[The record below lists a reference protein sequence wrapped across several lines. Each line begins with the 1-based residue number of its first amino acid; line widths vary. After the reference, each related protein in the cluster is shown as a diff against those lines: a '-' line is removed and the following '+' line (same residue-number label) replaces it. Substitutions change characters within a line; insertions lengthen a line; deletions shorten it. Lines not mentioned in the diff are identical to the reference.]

1 MSDTVKHEVKG
12 QLAKLLATED
22 LIVEHKKVSTAQ
34 FNVHTRVLILPM
46 WDRASNTVYDMLV
59 AHEVGHALFTPD
71 INWLSEH
78 KVHPSIV
85 NIVEDARIEKLMKR
99 KYAGLPKTF
108 YHGYQEL
115 NDDDFFSVVD
125 EELSD
130 LSFADR
136 INLHF
141 KIGLFV
147 DVEFTDQEQE
157 IVDKVDACETFDD
170 VLEASK
176 LVQGVDLEWMKNKE
190 ELAKGELSIDVKVPS
205 GERTDAQGGSEKDDQ
220 EYQTKSEGDSSDED
234 NDSEDNDSEEPESSN
249 QSEES
254 DMKQAPTT
262 GGVHNSDM
270 DIDIKTVG
278 SLEQNIQDLT
288 NEATTENVY
297 VEIPKVDLEKI
308 VIDNEKIQ
316 LECEEFWTYDEEEEK
331 QYERL
336 YGFSRSKKID
346 FTDVDLDYQNF
357 KSSAKKEVN
366 YLVKE
371 FEMKK
376 SADAYARSAVSKTGV
391 LDCSKLHTFKYN
403 EDLFKKITTLPDG
416 KNHGLVFILDW
427 SGSMSHVMLDTIK
440 QLYNL
445 IWFCKKVQIPFDV
458 YAFTND
464 HPPTHVDEDG
474 TRSKCYEPRP
484 GVIAL
489 PEHFSLMNFFTS
501 KVNTKTLDLQ
511 MMYIYRIAH
520 ATRNY
525 SDYDIPQQLR
535 LSGTPLNETFVAL
548 HQLLPQFKKEN
559 KVDKV
564 QCVILTDGEGCQ
576 VGYHREVQR
585 HWEDEPYLGTGH
597 LHCNSFLRDRKLG
610 RTYNFTGSWSG
621 MSTVFLNN
629 LRDKF
634 TDVNFIGIRL
644 IGSRDAQ
651 YFIRQNVGYGDN
663 AEKYFRMFRK
673 EKSVALEDVGYSVY
687 FGLSAKSLANS
698 SEFEVQEDATK
709 AQIKRAFSKSLS
721 AKKFNKKVLSKFM
734 EFVA

>member
-1 MSDTVKHEVKG
+1 MPDTVKHEVKG
-12 QLAKLLATED
+12 LLAKLLATED
-22 LIVEHKKVSTAQ
+22 LVVEHKKVSTAQ
-34 FNVHTRVLILPM
+34 FNVHTRVLTLPM

-85 NIVEDARIEKLMKR
+85 NIVEDVRIEKLMKR

-125 EELSD
+125 EELAE

-136 INLHF
+136 INLQF

-147 DVEFTDQEQE
+147 DIEFTDQEQE
-157 IVDKVDACETFDD
+157 IVDKVNACETFDE
-170 VLEASK
+170 VLEVSK

-190 ELAKGELSIDVKVPS
+190 EISKGELSIDVKLPS
-205 GERTDAQGGSEKDDQ
+205 EDGSSEQSDSKADDDQ
-220 EYQTKSEGDSSDED
+220 EYQTRSESDSSDED
-234 NDSEDNDSEEPESSN
+234 DSEESESRN
-249 QSEES
+249 QSEDSEI
-254 DMKQAPTT
+254 KQAPTT
-262 GGVHNSDM
+262 GGVHSNDM
-270 DIDIKTVG
+270 DIDIRTVG

-288 NEATTENVY
+288 DEGSAENVY

-308 VIDNEKIQ
+308 IIRNERIQ
-316 LECEEFWTYDEEEEK
+316 VECEEHWTYDEEAEK

-336 YGFSRSKKID
+336 YGFSRSKMQNFDEID
-346 FTDVDLDYQNF
+346 SDYQDF

-403 EDLFKKITTLPDG
+403 EDLFKKVTTLPDG

-445 IWFCKKVQIPFDV
+445 MWFCKKVQIPFEV

-464 HPPTHVDEDG
+464 HPPTHIDEDG
-474 TRSKCYEPRP
+474 TRSKCYEPRA

-501 KVNTKTLDLQ
+501 KVNNKTLDLQ
-511 MMYIYRIAH
+511 MKYIFRIAH
-520 ATRNY
+520 AVRNY

-535 LSGTPLNETFVAL
+535 LSGTPLNETFIAL
-548 HQLLPQFKKEN
+548 HELLPQFKKEN

-585 HWEDEPYLGTGH
+585 HWEDQPYLGTGH
-597 LHCNSFLRDRKLG
+597 LHGNSFLRDRKIG

-621 MSTVFLNN
+621 MSPVFLNN

-644 IGSRDAQ
+644 IGNRDAQ
-651 YFIRQNVGYGDN
+651 YFIRQNIGYGDD
-663 AEKYFRMFRK
+663 AEKYSRMFRK
-673 EKSVALEDVGYSVY
+673 DKSVALEDVGYSVY
-687 FGLSAKSLANS
+687 FGLSAKSLANN
-698 SEFEVQEDATK
+698 SEFSVQDDATK

>member
-1 MSDTVKHEVKG
+1 MPDTVKHEVKG
-12 QLAKLLATED
+12 LLAKLLATED
-22 LIVEHKKVSTAQ
+22 LVVEHKKVSTAQ
-34 FNVHTRVLILPM
+34 FNVHTRVLTLPM

-85 NIVEDARIEKLMKR
+85 NIVEDVRIEKLMKR

-115 NDDDFFSVVD
+115 NDEDFFSVVD
-125 EELSD
+125 EELAE

-136 INLHF
+136 INLQF

-147 DVEFTDQEQE
+147 DIEFTDQEQE
-157 IVDKVDACETFDD
+157 IVDKVNACETFDE

-190 ELAKGELSIDVKVPS
+190 EISKGELSIDVKLPS
-205 GERTDAQGGSEKDDQ
+205 EDGSSEQSNSKADDDQ
-220 EYQTKSEGDSSDED
+220 EYQTRSESDSSDED
-234 NDSEDNDSEEPESSN
+234 DSEESESRN
-249 QSEES
+249 QSEDSEI
-254 DMKQAPTT
+254 KQAPTT
-262 GGVHNSDM
+262 GGVHSNDM
-270 DIDIKTVG
+270 DIDIRTVG

-288 NEATTENVY
+288 DEGSAENVY

-308 VIDNEKIQ
+308 IIRNERIQ
-316 LECEEFWTYDEEEEK
+316 VECEEHWTYDEEAEK

-336 YGFSRSKKID
+336 YGFSRSKMQNFDEID
-346 FTDVDLDYQNF
+346 SDYQDF

-403 EDLFKKITTLPDG
+403 EDLFKKVTTLPDG

-445 IWFCKKVQIPFDV
+445 MWFCKKVQIPFEV

-464 HPPTHVDEDG
+464 HPPTHIDDDG
-474 TRSKCYEPRP
+474 TRSKCYEPRA

-501 KVNTKTLDLQ
+501 KVNNKTLDLQ
-511 MMYIYRIAH
+511 MKYIFRIAH
-520 ATRNY
+520 AVRNY

-535 LSGTPLNETFVAL
+535 LSGTPLNETFIAL
-548 HQLLPQFKKEN
+548 HELLPQFKKEN

-585 HWEDEPYLGTGH
+585 HWEDQPYLGTGH
-597 LHCNSFLRDRKLG
+597 LHGNSFLRDRKIG

-621 MSTVFLNN
+621 MSPVFLNN

-644 IGSRDAQ
+644 IGNRDAQ
-651 YFIRQNVGYGDN
+651 YFIRQNIGYGDD
-663 AEKYFRMFRK
+663 AEKYSRMFRK
-673 EKSVALEDVGYSVY
+673 DKSVALEDVGYSVY
-687 FGLSAKSLANS
+687 FGLSAKSLANN

>member
-1 MSDTVKHEVKG
+1 MPDTVKHEVKG
-12 QLAKLLATED
+12 LLAKLLATED
-22 LIVEHKKVSTAQ
+22 LVVEHKKVSTAQ
-34 FNVHTRVLILPM
+34 FNVHTRVLTLPM

-71 INWLSEH
+71 INWLLEH

-85 NIVEDARIEKLMKR
+85 NIVEDVRIEKLMKR

-115 NDDDFFSVVD
+115 NDEDFFSVVD
-125 EELSD
+125 EELAE

-136 INLHF
+136 INLQF

-147 DVEFTDQEQE
+147 DIQFTDQEQE
-157 IVDKVDACETFDD
+157 IVDKVNACETFDE
-170 VLEASK
+170 VLEVSK

-190 ELAKGELSIDVKVPS
+190 EISKGELSIDVKLPS
-205 GERTDAQGGSEKDDQ
+205 EDGSSEQSNSKADDDQ
-220 EYQTKSEGDSSDED
+220 EYQTRSESDSSDED
-234 NDSEDNDSEEPESSN
+234 DSEESESRN
-249 QSEES
+249 QSEDSEI
-254 DMKQAPTT
+254 KQAPTT
-262 GGVHNSDM
+262 GGVHSNDM
-270 DIDIKTVG
+270 DIDIRTVG

-288 NEATTENVY
+288 DEGTAENVY

-308 VIDNEKIQ
+308 IIRNERIQ
-316 LECEEFWTYDEEEEK
+316 VECEEHWTYDEEAEK

-336 YGFSRSKKID
+336 YGFSRSKMQNFDEID
-346 FTDVDLDYQNF
+346 SDYQDF

-403 EDLFKKITTLPDG
+403 EDLFKKVTTLPDG

-445 IWFCKKVQIPFDV
+445 MWFCKKVQIPFEV

-464 HPPTHVDEDG
+464 HPPTHIDDDG
-474 TRSKCYEPRP
+474 TRSKCYEPRA

-501 KVNTKTLDLQ
+501 KVNNKTLDLQ
-511 MMYIYRIAH
+511 MKYIFRIAH
-520 ATRNY
+520 AVRNY

-535 LSGTPLNETFVAL
+535 LSGTPLNETFIAL
-548 HQLLPQFKKEN
+548 HELLPQFKKEN

-585 HWEDEPYLGTGH
+585 HWEDQPYLGTGH
-597 LHCNSFLRDRKLG
+597 LHGNSFLRDRKIG

-621 MSTVFLNN
+621 MSPVFLNN

-644 IGSRDAQ
+644 IGNRDAQ
-651 YFIRQNVGYGDN
+651 YFIRQNIGYGDD
-663 AEKYFRMFRK
+663 AEKYSRMFRK
-673 EKSVALEDVGYSVY
+673 DKSVALEDVGYSVY
-687 FGLSAKSLANS
+687 FGLSAKSLANN
-698 SEFEVQEDATK
+698 SEFSVQDDATK

>member
-1 MSDTVKHEVKG
+1 MPDTVKHEVKG
-12 QLAKLLATED
+12 LLAKLLATED
-22 LIVEHKKVSTAQ
+22 LVVEHKKVSTAQ
-34 FNVHTRVLILPM
+34 FNVHTRVLTLPM
-46 WDRASNTVYDMLV
+46 WDRASNMVYDMLV

-71 INWLSEH
+71 INWLLEH

-85 NIVEDARIEKLMKR
+85 NIVEDVRIEKLMKR

-125 EELSD
+125 EELAE

-141 KIGLFV
+141 KIGLFI
-147 DVEFTDQEQE
+147 DIDFTDQEQE
-157 IVDKVDACETFDD
+157 IVDKVNSCETFDE

-190 ELAKGELSIDVKVPS
+190 EISKGELSIDVKLPS
-205 GERTDAQGGSEKDDQ
+205 EDGSSEQSDSKADDDQ
-220 EYQTKSEGDSSDED
+220 EYQTRSESDSSDED
-234 NDSEDNDSEEPESSN
+234 DSEESESRN
-249 QSEES
+249 QSEDSEI
-254 DMKQAPTT
+254 KQAPTT
-262 GGVHNSDM
+262 GGVHSNDM
-270 DIDIKTVG
+270 DIDIRTVG

-288 NEATTENVY
+288 DEGSAENVY

-308 VIDNEKIQ
+308 IIRNERIQ
-316 LECEEFWTYDEEEEK
+316 VECEEHWTYDEEAEK

-336 YGFSRSKKID
+336 YGFSRSKMQNFDEID
-346 FTDVDLDYQNF
+346 SDYQDF

-403 EDLFKKITTLPDG
+403 EDLFKKVTTLPDG

-445 IWFCKKVQIPFDV
+445 MWFCKKVQIPFEV

-464 HPPTHVDEDG
+464 HPPTHIDDDG
-474 TRSKCYEPRP
+474 TRSKCYEPKA

-501 KVNTKTLDLQ
+501 KVNNKTLDLQ
-511 MMYIYRIAH
+511 MKYIFRIAH
-520 ATRNY
+520 AVRNY

-535 LSGTPLNETFVAL
+535 LSGTPLNETFIAL

-585 HWEDEPYLGTGH
+585 HWEDQPYLGTGH
-597 LHCNSFLRDRKLG
+597 LHGNSFLRDRKIG

-621 MSTVFLNN
+621 ISPVFLNN

-644 IGSRDAQ
+644 IGNRDAQ
-651 YFIRQNVGYGDN
+651 YFIRQNIGYGDD
-663 AEKYFRMFRK
+663 AEKYSRMFK
-673 EKSVALEDVGYSVY
+673 KDKSVALEDVGYSVY
-687 FGLSAKSLANS
+687 FGLSAKSLANN
-698 SEFEVQEDATK
+698 SEFSVQDDATK

>member
-1 MSDTVKHEVKG
+1 MPDTVKHEVKG
-12 QLAKLLATED
+12 LLAKLLATED
-22 LIVEHKKVSTAQ
+22 LVVEHKKVSTAQ
-34 FNVHTRVLILPM
+34 FNVHTRVLTLPM

-85 NIVEDARIEKLMKR
+85 NIVEDVRIEKLMKR

-115 NDDDFFSVVD
+115 NDEDFFSVVD
-125 EELSD
+125 EELAE

-136 INLHF
+136 INLQF

-147 DVEFTDQEQE
+147 DIEFTDQEQE
-157 IVDKVDACETFDD
+157 IVDKVNACETFDE

-190 ELAKGELSIDVKVPS
+190 EISKGELSIDVKLPS
-205 GERTDAQGGSEKDDQ
+205 GDGSSEQSDSKADDDQ
-220 EYQTKSEGDSSDED
+220 EYQTRSESDSSDED
-234 NDSEDNDSEEPESSN
+234 DSEESESRN
-249 QSEES
+249 QSEDSEI
-254 DMKQAPTT
+254 KQAPTT
-262 GGVHNSDM
+262 GGVHSNDM
-270 DIDIKTVG
+270 DIDIRTVG

-288 NEATTENVY
+288 DEGSAENVY

-308 VIDNEKIQ
+308 IIRNERIQ
-316 LECEEFWTYDEEEEK
+316 VECEEHWTYDEEAEK

-336 YGFSRSKKID
+336 YGFSRSKMQNFDEID
-346 FTDVDLDYQNF
+346 SDYQDF

-403 EDLFKKITTLPDG
+403 EDLFKKVTTLPDG

-445 IWFCKKVQIPFDV
+445 MWFCKKVQIPFEV

-464 HPPTHVDEDG
+464 HPPTHIDDDG
-474 TRSKCYEPRP
+474 TRSKCYEPRA

-501 KVNTKTLDLQ
+501 KVNNKTLDLQ
-511 MMYIYRIAH
+511 MKYIFRIAH
-520 ATRNY
+520 AVRNY

-535 LSGTPLNETFVAL
+535 LSGTPLNETFIAL
-548 HQLLPQFKKEN
+548 HELLPQFKKEN

-585 HWEDEPYLGTGH
+585 HWEDQPYLGTGH
-597 LHCNSFLRDRKLG
+597 LHGNSFLRDRKIG

-621 MSTVFLNN
+621 MSPVFLNN

-644 IGSRDAQ
+644 IGNRDAQ
-651 YFIRQNVGYGDN
+651 YFIRQNIGYGDD
-663 AEKYFRMFRK
+663 AEKYSRMFRK
-673 EKSVALEDVGYSVY
+673 DKSVALEDVGYSVY
-687 FGLSAKSLANS
+687 FGLSAKSLANN
-698 SEFEVQEDATK
+698 SEFSVQDDATK

>member
-1 MSDTVKHEVKG
+1 MPDTVKHEVKG
-12 QLAKLLATED
+12 LLAKLLATED
-22 LIVEHKKVSTAQ
+22 LVVEHKKVSTAQ
-34 FNVHTRVLILPM
+34 FNVHTRVLTLPM

-71 INWLSEH
+71 INWLLEH

-85 NIVEDARIEKLMKR
+85 NIVEDVRIEKLMKR

-125 EELSD
+125 EELAE

-141 KIGLFV
+141 KIGLFI
-147 DVEFTDQEQE
+147 DIDFTDQEQE
-157 IVDKVDACETFDD
+157 IVDKVNSCETFDE
-170 VLEASK
+170 VLEVSK

-190 ELAKGELSIDVKVPS
+190 EISKGELSIDVKLPS
-205 GERTDAQGGSEKDDQ
+205 EDGSSEQSDSKADDDQ
-220 EYQTKSEGDSSDED
+220 EYQTRSESDSSDED
-234 NDSEDNDSEEPESSN
+234 DSEESESRN
-249 QSEES
+249 QSEDSEI
-254 DMKQAPTT
+254 KQAPTT
-262 GGVHNSDM
+262 GGVHSNDM
-270 DIDIKTVG
+270 DIDIRTVG

-288 NEATTENVY
+288 DEGSAENVY

-308 VIDNEKIQ
+308 IIRNERIQ
-316 LECEEFWTYDEEEEK
+316 VECEEHWTYDEEAEK

-336 YGFSRSKKID
+336 YGFSRSKMQNFDEID
-346 FTDVDLDYQNF
+346 SDYQDF

-403 EDLFKKITTLPDG
+403 EDLFKKVTTLPDG

-445 IWFCKKVQIPFDV
+445 MWFCKKVQIPFEV

-464 HPPTHVDEDG
+464 HPPTHIDDDG
-474 TRSKCYEPRP
+474 TRSKCYEPRA

-501 KVNTKTLDLQ
+501 KVNNKTLDLQ
-511 MMYIYRIAH
+511 MKYIFRIAH
-520 ATRNY
+520 AVRNY

-535 LSGTPLNETFVAL
+535 LSGTPLNETFIAL
-548 HQLLPQFKKEN
+548 HELLPQFKKEN

-585 HWEDEPYLGTGH
+585 HWEDQPYLGTGH
-597 LHCNSFLRDRKLG
+597 LHGNSFLRDRKIG

-621 MSTVFLNN
+621 MSPVFLNN

-644 IGSRDAQ
+644 IGNRDAQ
-651 YFIRQNVGYGDN
+651 YFIRQNIGYGDD
-663 AEKYFRMFRK
+663 AEKYSRMFRK
-673 EKSVALEDVGYSVY
+673 DKSVALEDVGYSVY
-687 FGLSAKSLANS
+687 FGLSAKSLANN
-698 SEFEVQEDATK
+698 SEFSVQDDATK

>member
-1 MSDTVKHEVKG
+1 MPDTVKHEVKG
-12 QLAKLLATED
+12 LLAKLLATED
-22 LIVEHKKVSTAQ
+22 LVVEHKKVSTAQ
-34 FNVHTRVLILPM
+34 FNVHTRVLTLPM

-71 INWLSEH
+71 INWLLEH

-85 NIVEDARIEKLMKR
+85 NIVEDVRIEKLMKR

-125 EELSD
+125 EELAE

-136 INLHF
+136 INLQF
-141 KIGLFV
+141 KIGLFI
-147 DVEFTDQEQE
+147 DIEFTDQEQE
-157 IVDKVDACETFDD
+157 IVDKVNACETFDE
-170 VLEASK
+170 VLEVSK

-190 ELAKGELSIDVKVPS
+190 EISKGELSIDVKLPS
-205 GERTDAQGGSEKDDQ
+205 EDGSSEQSDSKADDDQ
-220 EYQTKSEGDSSDED
+220 EYQTRSESDSSDED
-234 NDSEDNDSEEPESSN
+234 DSEESESRN
-249 QSEES
+249 QSEDSEI
-254 DMKQAPTT
+254 KQAPTT
-262 GGVHNSDM
+262 GGVHSNDM
-270 DIDIKTVG
+270 DIDIRTVG

-288 NEATTENVY
+288 DEGSAENVY

-308 VIDNEKIQ
+308 IIRNERIQ
-316 LECEEFWTYDEEEEK
+316 VECEEHWTYDEEAEK

-336 YGFSRSKKID
+336 YGFSRSKMQNFDEID
-346 FTDVDLDYQNF
+346 SDYQDF

-403 EDLFKKITTLPDG
+403 EDLFKKVTTLPDG

-445 IWFCKKVQIPFDV
+445 MWFCKKVQIPFEV

-464 HPPTHVDEDG
+464 HPPTHIDDDG
-474 TRSKCYEPRP
+474 TRSKCYEPRA

-501 KVNTKTLDLQ
+501 KVNNKTLDLQ
-511 MMYIYRIAH
+511 MKYIFRIAH
-520 ATRNY
+520 AVRNY

-535 LSGTPLNETFVAL
+535 LSGTPLNETFIAL

-585 HWEDEPYLGTGH
+585 HWEDQPYLGTGH
-597 LHCNSFLRDRKLG
+597 LHGNSFLRDRKIG

-621 MSTVFLNN
+621 MSPVFLNN

-644 IGSRDAQ
+644 IGNRDAQ
-651 YFIRQNVGYGDN
+651 YFIRQNIGYGDD
-663 AEKYFRMFRK
+663 AEKYSRMFRK
-673 EKSVALEDVGYSVY
+673 DKSVALEDVGYSVY
-687 FGLSAKSLANS
+687 FGLSAKSLANN
-698 SEFEVQEDATK
+698 SEFSVQDDATK

>member
-1 MSDTVKHEVKG
+1 MPDTVKHEVKG
-12 QLAKLLATED
+12 LLAKLLATED
-22 LIVEHKKVSTAQ
+22 LVVEHKKVSTAQ
-34 FNVHTRVLILPM
+34 FNVHTRVLTLPM

-71 INWLSEH
+71 INWLLEH

-85 NIVEDARIEKLMKR
+85 NIVEDVRIEKLMKR

-125 EELSD
+125 EELAE

-141 KIGLFV
+141 KIGLFI
-147 DVEFTDQEQE
+147 DIDFTDQEQE
-157 IVDKVDACETFDD
+157 IVDKVNSCETFDE

-190 ELAKGELSIDVKVPS
+190 EISKGELSIDVKLPS
-205 GERTDAQGGSEKDDQ
+205 EDGSSEQSDSKADDDQ
-220 EYQTKSEGDSSDED
+220 EYQTRSESDSSDED
-234 NDSEDNDSEEPESSN
+234 DSEEPESRN
-249 QSEES
+249 QSEDSEI
-254 DMKQAPTT
+254 KQAPTT
-262 GGVHNSDM
+262 GGVHSNDM
-270 DIDIKTVG
+270 DIDIRTVG

-288 NEATTENVY
+288 DEGSAENVY

-308 VIDNEKIQ
+308 IIRNERIQ
-316 LECEEFWTYDEEEEK
+316 VECEEHWTYDEEAEK

-336 YGFSRSKKID
+336 YGFSRSKMQNFDEID
-346 FTDVDLDYQNF
+346 SDYQDF

-403 EDLFKKITTLPDG
+403 EDLFKKVTTLPDG

-445 IWFCKKVQIPFDV
+445 MWFCKKVQIPFEV

-464 HPPTHVDEDG
+464 HPPTHIDDDG
-474 TRSKCYEPRP
+474 TRSKCYEPKA

-501 KVNTKTLDLQ
+501 KVNNKTLDLQ
-511 MMYIYRIAH
+511 MKYIFRIAH
-520 ATRNY
+520 AVRNY

-535 LSGTPLNETFVAL
+535 LSGTPLNETFIAL

-585 HWEDEPYLGTGH
+585 HWEDQPYLGTGH
-597 LHCNSFLRDRKLG
+597 LHGNSFLRDRKIG

-621 MSTVFLNN
+621 ISPVFLNN

-644 IGSRDAQ
+644 IGNRDAQ
-651 YFIRQNVGYGDN
+651 YFIRQNIGYGDD
-663 AEKYFRMFRK
+663 AEKYSRMFK
-673 EKSVALEDVGYSVY
+673 KDKSVALEDVGYSVY
-687 FGLSAKSLANS
+687 FGLSAKSLANN
-698 SEFEVQEDATK
+698 SEFSVQDDATK

>member
-1 MSDTVKHEVKG
+1 MPDTVKHEVKG
-12 QLAKLLATED
+12 LLAKLLATED
-22 LIVEHKKVSTAQ
+22 LVVEHKKVSTAQ
-34 FNVHTRVLILPM
+34 FNVHTRVLTLPM

-71 INWLSEH
+71 INWLLEH

-85 NIVEDARIEKLMKR
+85 NIVEDVRIEKLMKR

-115 NDDDFFSVVD
+115 NDEDFFSVVD
-125 EELSD
+125 EELAE

-136 INLHF
+136 INLQF

-147 DVEFTDQEQE
+147 DIQFTDQEQE
-157 IVDKVDACETFDD
+157 IVDKVNACETFDE

-190 ELAKGELSIDVKVPS
+190 EISKGELSIDVKLPS
-205 GERTDAQGGSEKDDQ
+205 GDGSSEQSDSKANDDQ
-220 EYQTKSEGDSSDED
+220 EYQTRSESDSSDED
-234 NDSEDNDSEEPESSN
+234 DSEESESRN
-249 QSEES
+249 QSEDSEI
-254 DMKQAPTT
+254 KQAPTT
-262 GGVHNSDM
+262 GGVHSNDM
-270 DIDIKTVG
+270 DIDIRTVG

-288 NEATTENVY
+288 DEGTAENVY

-308 VIDNEKIQ
+308 IIRNERIQ
-316 LECEEFWTYDEEEEK
+316 VECEEHWTYDEEAEK

-336 YGFSRSKKID
+336 YGFSRSKMQNFDEID
-346 FTDVDLDYQNF
+346 SDYQDF

-403 EDLFKKITTLPDG
+403 EDLFKKVTTLPDG

-445 IWFCKKVQIPFDV
+445 MWFCKKVQIPFEV

-464 HPPTHVDEDG
+464 HPPTHIDDDG
-474 TRSKCYEPRP
+474 TRAKCYEPRA

-501 KVNTKTLDLQ
+501 KVNNKTLDLQ
-511 MMYIYRIAH
+511 MKYIFRIAH
-520 ATRNY
+520 AVRNY

-535 LSGTPLNETFVAL
+535 LSGTPLNETFIAL
-548 HQLLPQFKKEN
+548 HELLPQFKKEN

-585 HWEDEPYLGTGH
+585 HWEDQPYLGTGH
-597 LHCNSFLRDRKLG
+597 LHGNSFLRDRKIG

-621 MSTVFLNN
+621 MSPVFLNN

-644 IGSRDAQ
+644 IGNRDAQ
-651 YFIRQNVGYGDN
+651 YFIRQNIGYGDD
-663 AEKYFRMFRK
+663 AEKYSRMFRK
-673 EKSVALEDVGYSVY
+673 DKSVALEDVGYSVY
-687 FGLSAKSLANS
+687 FGLSAKSLANN
-698 SEFEVQEDATK
+698 SEFSVQDDATK

>member
-1 MSDTVKHEVKG
+1 MPDTVKHEVKG
-12 QLAKLLATED
+12 LLAKLLATED
-22 LIVEHKKVSTAQ
+22 LVVEHKKVSTAQ
-34 FNVHTRVLILPM
+34 FNVHTRVLTLPM

-85 NIVEDARIEKLMKR
+85 NIVEDVRIEKLMKR

-115 NDDDFFSVVD
+115 NDEDFFSVVD
-125 EELSD
+125 EELAE

-136 INLHF
+136 INLQF

-147 DVEFTDQEQE
+147 DIEFTDQEQE
-157 IVDKVDACETFDD
+157 IVDKVNACETFDE

-190 ELAKGELSIDVKVPS
+190 EISKGELSIDVKLPS
-205 GERTDAQGGSEKDDQ
+205 GDGSSEQSNSETDDDQ
-220 EYQTKSEGDSSDED
+220 EYQTRSESDSSDED
-234 NDSEDNDSEEPESSN
+234 NDSEEPESRN
-249 QSEES
+249 QSEDSEI
-254 DMKQAPTT
+254 KQAPTT
-262 GGVHNSDM
+262 GGVHSNDM

-288 NEATTENVY
+288 DEGSAENVY

-308 VIDNEKIQ
+308 IIRNERIQ
-316 LECEEFWTYDEEEEK
+316 VECEEHWTYDEEAEK

-336 YGFSRSKKID
+336 YGFSRSKMQNFDEID
-346 FTDVDLDYQNF
+346 SDYQDF

-403 EDLFKKITTLPDG
+403 EDLFKKVTTLPDG

-445 IWFCKKVQIPFDV
+445 MWFCKKVQIPFEV

-464 HPPTHVDEDG
+464 HPPTHIDDDG
-474 TRSKCYEPRP
+474 TRSKCYEPRA

-501 KVNTKTLDLQ
+501 KVNNKTLDLQ
-511 MMYIYRIAH
+511 MKYIFRIAH
-520 ATRNY
+520 AVRNY

-535 LSGTPLNETFVAL
+535 LSGTPLNETFIAL

-585 HWEDEPYLGTGH
+585 HWEDQPYLGTGH
-597 LHCNSFLRDRKLG
+597 LHGNSFLRDRKIG

-621 MSTVFLNN
+621 MSPVFLNN

-644 IGSRDAQ
+644 IGNRDAQ
-651 YFIRQNVGYGDN
+651 YFIRQNIGYGDD
-663 AEKYFRMFRK
+663 AEKYSRMFRK
-673 EKSVALEDVGYSVY
+673 DKSVALEDVGYSVY
-687 FGLSAKSLANS
+687 FGLSAKSLANN
-698 SEFEVQEDATK
+698 SEFSVQDDATK

>member
-1 MSDTVKHEVKG
+1 MPDTVKHEVKG
-12 QLAKLLATED
+12 LLAKLLATED
-22 LIVEHKKVSTAQ
+22 LVVEHKKVSTAQ
-34 FNVHTRVLILPM
+34 FNVHTRVLTLPM

-85 NIVEDARIEKLMKR
+85 NIVEDVRIEKLMKR

-115 NDDDFFSVVD
+115 NDEDFFSVVD
-125 EELSD
+125 EELAE

-136 INLHF
+136 INLQF

-147 DVEFTDQEQE
+147 DIEFTDQEQE
-157 IVDKVDACETFDD
+157 IVDKVNACETFDE
-170 VLEASK
+170 VLEVSK

-190 ELAKGELSIDVKVPS
+190 EISKGELSIDVKLPS
-205 GERTDAQGGSEKDDQ
+205 GDGSSEQSDSKADDDQ
-220 EYQTKSEGDSSDED
+220 EYQTRSESDSSDED
-234 NDSEDNDSEEPESSN
+234 DSEESESRN
-249 QSEES
+249 QSEDSEI
-254 DMKQAPTT
+254 KQAPTT
-262 GGVHNSDM
+262 GGVHSNDM
-270 DIDIKTVG
+270 DIDIRTVG

-288 NEATTENVY
+288 DEGSAENVY

-308 VIDNEKIQ
+308 IIRNERIQ
-316 LECEEFWTYDEEEEK
+316 VECEEHWTYDEEAEK

-336 YGFSRSKKID
+336 YGFSRSKMQNFDEID
-346 FTDVDLDYQNF
+346 SDYQDF

-403 EDLFKKITTLPDG
+403 EDLFKKVTTLPDG

-445 IWFCKKVQIPFDV
+445 MWFCKKVQIPFEV

-464 HPPTHVDEDG
+464 HPPTHIDDDG
-474 TRSKCYEPRP
+474 TRSKCYEPRA

-501 KVNTKTLDLQ
+501 KVNNKTLDLQ
-511 MMYIYRIAH
+511 MKYIFRIAH
-520 ATRNY
+520 AVRNY

-535 LSGTPLNETFVAL
+535 LSGTPLNETFIAL
-548 HQLLPQFKKEN
+548 HELLPQFKKEN

-585 HWEDEPYLGTGH
+585 HWEDQPYLGTGH
-597 LHCNSFLRDRKLG
+597 LHGNSFLRDRKIG

-621 MSTVFLNN
+621 MSPVFLNN

-644 IGSRDAQ
+644 IGNRDAQ
-651 YFIRQNVGYGDN
+651 YFIRQNIGYGDD
-663 AEKYFRMFRK
+663 AEKYSRMFRK
-673 EKSVALEDVGYSVY
+673 DKSVALEDVGYSVY
-687 FGLSAKSLANS
+687 FGLSAKSLANN
-698 SEFEVQEDATK
+698 SEFSVQDDATK

>member
-1 MSDTVKHEVKG
+1 MPDTVKHEVKG
-12 QLAKLLATED
+12 LLAKLLATED
-22 LIVEHKKVSTAQ
+22 LVVEHKKVSTAQ
-34 FNVHTRVLILPM
+34 FNVHTRVLTLPM
-46 WDRASNTVYDMLV
+46 WDRASNMVYDMLV

-71 INWLSEH
+71 INWLLEH

-85 NIVEDARIEKLMKR
+85 NIVEDVRIEKLMKR

-125 EELSD
+125 EELAE

-141 KIGLFV
+141 KIGLFI
-147 DVEFTDQEQE
+147 DIDFTDQEQE
-157 IVDKVDACETFDD
+157 IVDKVNSCETFDE

-190 ELAKGELSIDVKVPS
+190 EISKGELSIDVKLPS
-205 GERTDAQGGSEKDDQ
+205 EDGSSEQSDSKADDDQ
-220 EYQTKSEGDSSDED
+220 EYQTRSESDSSDED
-234 NDSEDNDSEEPESSN
+234 DSEESESRN
-249 QSEES
+249 QSEDSEI
-254 DMKQAPTT
+254 KQAPTT
-262 GGVHNSDM
+262 GGVHSNDM
-270 DIDIKTVG
+270 DIDIRTVG

-288 NEATTENVY
+288 DEGSAENVY

-308 VIDNEKIQ
+308 IIRNERIQ
-316 LECEEFWTYDEEEEK
+316 VECEEYWTYDEEAEK

-336 YGFSRSKKID
+336 YGFSRSKMQNFDEID
-346 FTDVDLDYQNF
+346 SDYQDF

-403 EDLFKKITTLPDG
+403 EDLFKKVTTLPDG

-445 IWFCKKVQIPFDV
+445 MWFCKKVQIPFEV

-464 HPPTHVDEDG
+464 HPPTHIDDDG
-474 TRSKCYEPRP
+474 TRSKCYEPKA

-501 KVNTKTLDLQ
+501 KVNNKTLDLQ
-511 MMYIYRIAH
+511 MKYIFRIAH
-520 ATRNY
+520 AVRNY

-535 LSGTPLNETFVAL
+535 LSGTPLNETFIAL

-585 HWEDEPYLGTGH
+585 HWEDQPYLGTGH
-597 LHCNSFLRDRKLG
+597 LHGNSFLRDRKIG

-621 MSTVFLNN
+621 MSPVFLNN

-644 IGSRDAQ
+644 IGNRDAQ
-651 YFIRQNVGYGDN
+651 YFIRQNIGYGDD
-663 AEKYFRMFRK
+663 AEKYSRMFK
-673 EKSVALEDVGYSVY
+673 KDKSVALEDVGYSVY
-687 FGLSAKSLANS
+687 FGLSAKSLANN
-698 SEFEVQEDATK
+698 SEFSVQDDATK

>member
-1 MSDTVKHEVKG
+1 MPDTVKHEVKG
-12 QLAKLLATED
+12 LLAKLLATED
-22 LIVEHKKVSTAQ
+22 LVVEHKKVSTAQ
-34 FNVHTRVLILPM
+34 FNVHTRVLTLPM
-46 WDRASNTVYDMLV
+46 WDRASNMVYDMLV

-71 INWLSEH
+71 INWLLEH

-85 NIVEDARIEKLMKR
+85 NIVEDVRIEKLMKR

-125 EELSD
+125 EELAE

-141 KIGLFV
+141 KIGLFI
-147 DVEFTDQEQE
+147 DIDFTDQEQE
-157 IVDKVDACETFDD
+157 IVDKVNSCETFDE

-190 ELAKGELSIDVKVPS
+190 EISKGELSIDVKLPS
-205 GERTDAQGGSEKDDQ
+205 EDGSSEQSDSKADDDQ
-220 EYQTKSEGDSSDED
+220 EYQTRSESDSSDED
-234 NDSEDNDSEEPESSN
+234 DSEESESRN
-249 QSEES
+249 QSEDSEI
-254 DMKQAPTT
+254 KQAPTT
-262 GGVHNSDM
+262 GGVHSNDM
-270 DIDIKTVG
+270 DIDIRTVG

-288 NEATTENVY
+288 DEGSAENVY

-308 VIDNEKIQ
+308 IIRNERIQ
-316 LECEEFWTYDEEEEK
+316 VECEEYWTYDEEAEK

-336 YGFSRSKKID
+336 YGFSRSKMQNFDEID
-346 FTDVDLDYQNF
+346 SDYQDF

-403 EDLFKKITTLPDG
+403 EDLFKKVTTLPDG

-445 IWFCKKVQIPFDV
+445 MWFCKKVQIPFEV

-464 HPPTHVDEDG
+464 HPPTHIDDDG
-474 TRSKCYEPRP
+474 TRSKCYEPKA

-501 KVNTKTLDLQ
+501 KVNNKTLDLQ
-511 MMYIYRIAH
+511 MKYIFRIAH
-520 ATRNY
+520 AVRNY

-535 LSGTPLNETFVAL
+535 LSGTPLNETFIAL

-585 HWEDEPYLGTGH
+585 HWEDQPYLGTGH
-597 LHCNSFLRDRKLG
+597 LHGNSFLRDRKIG

-621 MSTVFLNN
+621 ISPVFLNN

-644 IGSRDAQ
+644 IGNRDAQ
-651 YFIRQNVGYGDN
+651 YFIRQNIGYGDD
-663 AEKYFRMFRK
+663 AEKYSRMFK
-673 EKSVALEDVGYSVY
+673 KDKSVALEDVGYSVY
-687 FGLSAKSLANS
+687 FGLSAKSLANN
-698 SEFEVQEDATK
+698 SEFSVQDDATK

>member
-1 MSDTVKHEVKG
+1 MPDTVKHEVKG
-12 QLAKLLATED
+12 LLAKLLATED
-22 LIVEHKKVSTAQ
+22 LVVEHKKVSTAQ
-34 FNVHTRVLILPM
+34 FNVHTRVLTLPM

-85 NIVEDARIEKLMKR
+85 NIVEDVRIEKLMKR

-115 NDDDFFSVVD
+115 NDEDFFSVVD
-125 EELSD
+125 EELAE

-136 INLHF
+136 INLQF

-147 DVEFTDQEQE
+147 DIEFTDQEQE
-157 IVDKVDACETFDD
+157 IVDKVNACETFDE
-170 VLEASK
+170 VLEVSK

-190 ELAKGELSIDVKVPS
+190 EISKGELSIDVKLPS
-205 GERTDAQGGSEKDDQ
+205 GDGSSEQSNSETDDDQ
-220 EYQTKSEGDSSDED
+220 EYQTRSESDSSDED
-234 NDSEDNDSEEPESSN
+234 NDSEEPESRN
-249 QSEES
+249 QSEDSEI
-254 DMKQAPTT
+254 KQAPTT
-262 GGVHNSDM
+262 GGVHSNDM

-288 NEATTENVY
+288 DEGSAENVY

-308 VIDNEKIQ
+308 IIRNERIQ
-316 LECEEFWTYDEEEEK
+316 VECEEHWTYDEEAEK

-336 YGFSRSKKID
+336 YGFSRSKMQNFDEID
-346 FTDVDLDYQNF
+346 SDYQDF

-403 EDLFKKITTLPDG
+403 EDLFKKVTTLPDG

-445 IWFCKKVQIPFDV
+445 MWFCKKVQIPFEV

-464 HPPTHVDEDG
+464 HPPTHIDDDG
-474 TRSKCYEPRP
+474 TRSKCYEPRA

-501 KVNTKTLDLQ
+501 KVNNKTLDLQ
-511 MMYIYRIAH
+511 MKYIFRIAH
-520 ATRNY
+520 AVRNY

-535 LSGTPLNETFVAL
+535 LSGTPLNETFIAL

-585 HWEDEPYLGTGH
+585 HWEDQPYLGTGH
-597 LHCNSFLRDRKLG
+597 LHGNSFLRDRKIG

-621 MSTVFLNN
+621 MSPVFLNN

-644 IGSRDAQ
+644 IGNRDAQ
-651 YFIRQNVGYGDN
+651 YFIRQNIGYGDD
-663 AEKYFRMFRK
+663 AEKYSRMFRK
-673 EKSVALEDVGYSVY
+673 DKSVALEDVGYSVY
-687 FGLSAKSLANS
+687 FGLSAKSLANN
-698 SEFEVQEDATK
+698 SEFSVQDDATK

>member
-1 MSDTVKHEVKG
+1 MPDTVKHEVKG
-12 QLAKLLATED
+12 LLAKLLATED
-22 LIVEHKKVSTAQ
+22 LVVEHKKVSTAQ
-34 FNVHTRVLILPM
+34 FNVHTRVLTLPM

-85 NIVEDARIEKLMKR
+85 NIVEDVRIEKLMKR

-115 NDDDFFSVVD
+115 NDEDFFSVVD
-125 EELSD
+125 EELAE

-136 INLHF
+136 INLQF

-147 DVEFTDQEQE
+147 DIEFTDQEQE
-157 IVDKVDACETFDD
+157 IVDKVNACETFDE

-190 ELAKGELSIDVKVPS
+190 EISKGELSIDVKLPS
-205 GERTDAQGGSEKDDQ
+205 GDGSSEQSNSETDDDQ
-220 EYQTKSEGDSSDED
+220 EYQTRSESDSSDED
-234 NDSEDNDSEEPESSN
+234 DSEESESRN
-249 QSEES
+249 QSEDSEI
-254 DMKQAPTT
+254 KQAPTT
-262 GGVHNSDM
+262 GGVHSNDM
-270 DIDIKTVG
+270 DIDIRTVG

-288 NEATTENVY
+288 DEGSAENVY

-308 VIDNEKIQ
+308 IIRNERIQ
-316 LECEEFWTYDEEEEK
+316 VECEEHWTYDEEAEK

-336 YGFSRSKKID
+336 YGFSRSKMQNFDEID
-346 FTDVDLDYQNF
+346 SDYQDF

-403 EDLFKKITTLPDG
+403 EDLFKKVTTLPDG

-445 IWFCKKVQIPFDV
+445 MWFCKKVQIPFEV

-464 HPPTHVDEDG
+464 HPPTHIDDDG
-474 TRSKCYEPRP
+474 TRSKCYEPRA

-501 KVNTKTLDLQ
+501 KVNNKTLDLQ
-511 MMYIYRIAH
+511 MKYIFRIAH
-520 ATRNY
+520 AVRNY

-535 LSGTPLNETFVAL
+535 LSGTPLNETFIAL

-585 HWEDEPYLGTGH
+585 HWEDQPYLGTGH
-597 LHCNSFLRDRKLG
+597 LHGNSFLRDRKIG

-621 MSTVFLNN
+621 MSPVFLNN

-644 IGSRDAQ
+644 IGNRDAQ
-651 YFIRQNVGYGDN
+651 YFIRQNIGYGDD
-663 AEKYFRMFRK
+663 AEKYSRMFK
-673 EKSVALEDVGYSVY
+673 KDKSVALEDVGYSVY
-687 FGLSAKSLANS
+687 FGLSAKSLANN
-698 SEFEVQEDATK
+698 SEFSVQDDATK

>member
-1 MSDTVKHEVKG
+1 MPDTVKHEVKG
-12 QLAKLLATED
+12 LLAKLLATED
-22 LIVEHKKVSTAQ
+22 LVVEHKKVSTAQ
-34 FNVHTRVLILPM
+34 FNVHTRVLTLPM

-71 INWLSEH
+71 INWLLEH

-85 NIVEDARIEKLMKR
+85 NIVEDVRIEKLMKR

-115 NDDDFFSVVD
+115 NDEDFFSVVD
-125 EELSD
+125 EELAE

-136 INLHF
+136 INLQF

-147 DVEFTDQEQE
+147 DIQFTDQEQE
-157 IVDKVDACETFDD
+157 IVDKVNACETFDE

-190 ELAKGELSIDVKVPS
+190 EISKGELSIDVKLPS
-205 GERTDAQGGSEKDDQ
+205 GDGSSEQSDSKANDDQ
-220 EYQTKSEGDSSDED
+220 EYQTRSESDSSDED
-234 NDSEDNDSEEPESSN
+234 DSEESESRN
-249 QSEES
+249 QSEDSEI
-254 DMKQAPTT
+254 KQAPTT
-262 GGVHNSDM
+262 GGVHSNDM
-270 DIDIKTVG
+270 DIDIRTVG

-288 NEATTENVY
+288 DEGTAENVY

-308 VIDNEKIQ
+308 IIRNERIQ
-316 LECEEFWTYDEEEEK
+316 VECEEHWTYDEEAEK

-336 YGFSRSKKID
+336 YGFSRSKMQNFDEID
-346 FTDVDLDYQNF
+346 SDYQDF

-403 EDLFKKITTLPDG
+403 EDLFKKVTTLPDG

-445 IWFCKKVQIPFDV
+445 MWFCKKVQIPFEV

-464 HPPTHVDEDG
+464 HPPTHIDDDG
-474 TRSKCYEPRP
+474 TRSKCYEPRA

-501 KVNTKTLDLQ
+501 KVNNKTLDLQ
-511 MMYIYRIAH
+511 MKYIFRIAH
-520 ATRNY
+520 AVRNY

-535 LSGTPLNETFVAL
+535 LSGTPLNETFIAL
-548 HQLLPQFKKEN
+548 HELLPQFKKEN

-585 HWEDEPYLGTGH
+585 HWEDQPYLGTGH
-597 LHCNSFLRDRKLG
+597 LHGNSFLRDRKIG

-621 MSTVFLNN
+621 MSPVFLNN

-644 IGSRDAQ
+644 IGNRDAQ
-651 YFIRQNVGYGDN
+651 YFIRQNIGYGDD
-663 AEKYFRMFRK
+663 AEKYSRMFRK
-673 EKSVALEDVGYSVY
+673 DKSVALEDVGYSVY
-687 FGLSAKSLANS
+687 FGLSAKSLANN
-698 SEFEVQEDATK
+698 SEFSVQDDATK

>member
-1 MSDTVKHEVKG
+1 MPDTVKHEVKG
-12 QLAKLLATED
+12 LLAKLLATED
-22 LIVEHKKVSTAQ
+22 LVVEHKKVSTAQ
-34 FNVHTRVLILPM
+34 FNVHTRVLTLPM

-71 INWLSEH
+71 INWLLEH

-85 NIVEDARIEKLMKR
+85 NIVEDVRIEKLMKR

-115 NDDDFFSVVD
+115 NDEDFFSVVD
-125 EELSD
+125 EELAE

-136 INLHF
+136 INLQF

-147 DVEFTDQEQE
+147 DIEFTDQEQE
-157 IVDKVDACETFDD
+157 IVDKVNACETFDE

-190 ELAKGELSIDVKVPS
+190 EISKGELSIDVKLPS
-205 GERTDAQGGSEKDDQ
+205 GDGSSEQSDSKADDDQ
-220 EYQTKSEGDSSDED
+220 EYQTRSESDSSDED
-234 NDSEDNDSEEPESSN
+234 DSEESESRN
-249 QSEES
+249 QSEDSEI
-254 DMKQAPTT
+254 KQAPTT
-262 GGVHNSDM
+262 GGVHSNDM

-288 NEATTENVY
+288 DEGSAENVY

-308 VIDNEKIQ
+308 IIRNERIQ
-316 LECEEFWTYDEEEEK
+316 VECEEHWTYDEEAEK

-336 YGFSRSKKID
+336 YGFSRSKMQNFDEID
-346 FTDVDLDYQNF
+346 SDYQDF

-403 EDLFKKITTLPDG
+403 EDLFKKVTTLPDG

-445 IWFCKKVQIPFDV
+445 MWFCKKVQIPFEV

-464 HPPTHVDEDG
+464 HPPTHIDDDG
-474 TRSKCYEPRP
+474 TRSKCYEPRA

-501 KVNTKTLDLQ
+501 KVNNKTLDLQ
-511 MMYIYRIAH
+511 MKYIFRIAH
-520 ATRNY
+520 AVRNY

-535 LSGTPLNETFVAL
+535 LSGTPLNETFIAL

-585 HWEDEPYLGTGH
+585 HWEDQPYLGTGH
-597 LHCNSFLRDRKLG
+597 LHGNSFLRDRKIG

-621 MSTVFLNN
+621 MSPVFLNN

-644 IGSRDAQ
+644 IGNRDAQ
-651 YFIRQNVGYGDN
+651 YFIRQNIGYGDD
-663 AEKYFRMFRK
+663 AEKYSRMFRK
-673 EKSVALEDVGYSVY
+673 DKSVALEDVGYSVY
-687 FGLSAKSLANS
+687 FGLSAKSLANN
-698 SEFEVQEDATK
+698 SEFSVQDDATK

>member
-1 MSDTVKHEVKG
+1 MPDTVKHEVKG
-12 QLAKLLATED
+12 LLAKLLATED
-22 LIVEHKKVSTAQ
+22 LVVEHKKVSTAQ
-34 FNVHTRVLILPM
+34 FNVHTRVLTLPM

-85 NIVEDARIEKLMKR
+85 NIVEDVRIEKLMKR

-115 NDDDFFSVVD
+115 NDEDFFSVVD
-125 EELSD
+125 EELAE

-136 INLHF
+136 INLQF

-147 DVEFTDQEQE
+147 DIEFTDQEQE
-157 IVDKVDACETFDD
+157 IVDKVNACETFDE
-170 VLEASK
+170 VLEVSK

-190 ELAKGELSIDVKVPS
+190 EISKGELSIDVKLPS
-205 GERTDAQGGSEKDDQ
+205 EDGSSEKSNSEADDNQ
-220 EYQTKSEGDSSDED
+220 EYQTRSESDSSDED
-234 NDSEDNDSEEPESSN
+234 NDSEESESRN
-249 QSEES
+249 QSEDSEI
-254 DMKQAPTT
+254 KQAPTT
-262 GGVHNSDM
+262 GGVHSNDM

-288 NEATTENVY
+288 DEGTAENVY

-308 VIDNEKIQ
+308 IIRNERIQ
-316 LECEEFWTYDEEEEK
+316 VECEEHWTYDEEAEK

-336 YGFSRSKKID
+336 YGFSRSKMQNFDEID
-346 FTDVDLDYQNF
+346 SDYQDF

-403 EDLFKKITTLPDG
+403 EDLFKKVTTLPDG

-445 IWFCKKVQIPFDV
+445 MWFCKKVQIPFEV

-464 HPPTHVDEDG
+464 HPPTHIDDDG
-474 TRSKCYEPRP
+474 TRSKCYEPRA

-501 KVNTKTLDLQ
+501 KVNNKTLDLQ
-511 MMYIYRIAH
+511 MKYIFRIAH
-520 ATRNY
+520 AVRNY

-535 LSGTPLNETFVAL
+535 LSGTPLNETFIAL
-548 HQLLPQFKKEN
+548 HELLPQFKKEN

-585 HWEDEPYLGTGH
+585 HWEDQPYLGTGH
-597 LHCNSFLRDRKLG
+597 LHGNSFLRDRKIG

-621 MSTVFLNN
+621 MSPVFLNN

-644 IGSRDAQ
+644 IGNRDAQ
-651 YFIRQNVGYGDN
+651 YFIRQNIGYGDD
-663 AEKYFRMFRK
+663 AEKYSRMFRK
-673 EKSVALEDVGYSVY
+673 DKSVALEDVGYSVY
-687 FGLSAKSLANS
+687 FGLSAKSLANN
-698 SEFEVQEDATK
+698 SEFSVQDDATK

>member
-1 MSDTVKHEVKG
+1 MPDTVKHEVKG
-12 QLAKLLATED
+12 LLAKLLATED
-22 LIVEHKKVSTAQ
+22 LVVEHKKVSTAQ
-34 FNVHTRVLILPM
+34 FNVHTRVLTLPM

-71 INWLSEH
+71 INWLLEH

-85 NIVEDARIEKLMKR
+85 NIVEDVRIEKLMKR

-115 NDDDFFSVVD
+115 NDEDFFSVVD
-125 EELSD
+125 EELAE

-136 INLHF
+136 INLQF

-147 DVEFTDQEQE
+147 DIEFTDQEQE
-157 IVDKVDACETFDD
+157 IVDKVNACETFDE

-190 ELAKGELSIDVKVPS
+190 EISKGELSIDVKLPS
-205 GERTDAQGGSEKDDQ
+205 GDGSSEQSDSKANDDQ
-220 EYQTKSEGDSSDED
+220 EYQTRSESDSSDED
-234 NDSEDNDSEEPESSN
+234 DSEESESRN
-249 QSEES
+249 QSEDSEI
-254 DMKQAPTT
+254 KQAPTT
-262 GGVHNSDM
+262 GGVHSNDM
-270 DIDIKTVG
+270 DIDIRTVG

-288 NEATTENVY
+288 DEGTAENVY

-308 VIDNEKIQ
+308 IIRNERIQ
-316 LECEEFWTYDEEEEK
+316 VECEEHWTYDEEAEK

-336 YGFSRSKKID
+336 YGFSRSKMQNFDEID
-346 FTDVDLDYQNF
+346 SDYQDF

-403 EDLFKKITTLPDG
+403 EDLFKKVTTLPDG

-445 IWFCKKVQIPFDV
+445 MWFCKKVQIPFEV

-464 HPPTHVDEDG
+464 HPPTHIDDDG
-474 TRSKCYEPRP
+474 TRSKCYEPRA

-501 KVNTKTLDLQ
+501 KVNNKTLDLQ
-511 MMYIYRIAH
+511 MKYIFRIAH
-520 ATRNY
+520 AVRNY

-535 LSGTPLNETFVAL
+535 LSGTPLNETFIAL
-548 HQLLPQFKKEN
+548 HELLPQFKKEN

-585 HWEDEPYLGTGH
+585 HWEDQPYLGTGH
-597 LHCNSFLRDRKLG
+597 LHGNSFLRDRKIG

-621 MSTVFLNN
+621 MSPVFLNN

-644 IGSRDAQ
+644 IGNRDAQ
-651 YFIRQNVGYGDN
+651 YFIRQNIGYGDD
-663 AEKYFRMFRK
+663 AEKYSRMFRK
-673 EKSVALEDVGYSVY
+673 DKSVALEDVGYSVY
-687 FGLSAKSLANS
+687 FGLSAKSLANN
-698 SEFEVQEDATK
+698 SEFSVQDDATK

>member
-1 MSDTVKHEVKG
+1 MPDTVKHEVKG
-12 QLAKLLATED
+12 LLAKLLATED
-22 LIVEHKKVSTAQ
+22 LVVEHKKVSTAQ
-34 FNVHTRVLILPM
+34 FNVHTRVLTLPM

-85 NIVEDARIEKLMKR
+85 NIVEDVRIEKLMKR

-115 NDDDFFSVVD
+115 NDEDFFSVVD
-125 EELSD
+125 EELAE

-136 INLHF
+136 INLQF

-147 DVEFTDQEQE
+147 DIEFTDQEQE
-157 IVDKVDACETFDD
+157 IVDKVNACETFDE

-190 ELAKGELSIDVKVPS
+190 EISKGELSIDVKLPS
-205 GERTDAQGGSEKDDQ
+205 GDGSSEQSNSETDDDQ
-220 EYQTKSEGDSSDED
+220 EYQTRSESDSSDED
-234 NDSEDNDSEEPESSN
+234 NDSEEPESRN
-249 QSEES
+249 QSEDSEI
-254 DMKQAPTT
+254 KQAPTT
-262 GGVHNSDM
+262 GGVHSNDM

-288 NEATTENVY
+288 DEGSAENVY

-308 VIDNEKIQ
+308 IIRNERIQ
-316 LECEEFWTYDEEEEK
+316 VECEEHWTYDEEAEK

-336 YGFSRSKKID
+336 YGFSRSKMQNFDEID
-346 FTDVDLDYQNF
+346 SDYQDF

-445 IWFCKKVQIPFDV
+445 MWFCKKVQIPFEV

-464 HPPTHVDEDG
+464 HPPTHIDDDG
-474 TRSKCYEPRP
+474 TRSKCYEPRA

-501 KVNTKTLDLQ
+501 KVNNKTLDLQ
-511 MMYIYRIAH
+511 MKYIFRIAH
-520 ATRNY
+520 AVRNY

-535 LSGTPLNETFVAL
+535 LSGTPLNETFIAL
-548 HQLLPQFKKEN
+548 HELLPQFKKEN

-585 HWEDEPYLGTGH
+585 HWEDQPYLGTGH
-597 LHCNSFLRDRKLG
+597 LHGNSFLRDRKIG

-621 MSTVFLNN
+621 MSPVFLNN

-644 IGSRDAQ
+644 IGNRDAQ
-651 YFIRQNVGYGDN
+651 YFIRQNIGYGDD
-663 AEKYFRMFRK
+663 AEKYSRMFRK
-673 EKSVALEDVGYSVY
+673 DKSVALEDVGYSVY
-687 FGLSAKSLANS
+687 FGLSAKSLANN
-698 SEFEVQEDATK
+698 SEFSVQDDATK

>member
-1 MSDTVKHEVKG
+1 MPDTVKHEVKG
-12 QLAKLLATED
+12 LLAKLLATED
-22 LIVEHKKVSTAQ
+22 LVVEHKKVSTAQ
-34 FNVHTRVLILPM
+34 FNVHTRVLTLPM

-85 NIVEDARIEKLMKR
+85 NIVEDVRIEKLMKR

-115 NDDDFFSVVD
+115 NDEDFFSVVD
-125 EELSD
+125 EELAE

-136 INLHF
+136 INLQF

-147 DVEFTDQEQE
+147 DIEFTDQEQE
-157 IVDKVDACETFDD
+157 IVDKVNACETFDE

-190 ELAKGELSIDVKVPS
+190 EISKGELSIDVKLPS
-205 GERTDAQGGSEKDDQ
+205 EDGSSEQSNSKADDDQ
-220 EYQTKSEGDSSDED
+220 EYQTRSESDSSDED
-234 NDSEDNDSEEPESSN
+234 DSEESESRN
-249 QSEES
+249 QSEDSEI
-254 DMKQAPTT
+254 KQAPTT
-262 GGVHNSDM
+262 GGVHSNDM
-270 DIDIKTVG
+270 NIDIKTVG

-288 NEATTENVY
+288 DEGSAENVY

-308 VIDNEKIQ
+308 IIRNERIQ
-316 LECEEFWTYDEEEEK
+316 VECEEHWTYDEEAEK

-336 YGFSRSKKID
+336 YGFSRSKMQNFDEID
-346 FTDVDLDYQNF
+346 SDYQDF

-403 EDLFKKITTLPDG
+403 EDLFKKVTTLPDG

-445 IWFCKKVQIPFDV
+445 MWFCKKVQIPFEV

-464 HPPTHVDEDG
+464 HPPTHIDDDG
-474 TRSKCYEPRP
+474 TRSKCYEPRA

-501 KVNTKTLDLQ
+501 KVNNKTLDLQ
-511 MMYIYRIAH
+511 MKYIFRIAH
-520 ATRNY
+520 AVRNY

-535 LSGTPLNETFVAL
+535 LSGTPLNETFIAL
-548 HQLLPQFKKEN
+548 HELLPQFKKEN

-585 HWEDEPYLGTGH
+585 HWEDQPYLGTGH
-597 LHCNSFLRDRKLG
+597 LHGNSFLRDRKIG

-621 MSTVFLNN
+621 MSPVFLNN

-644 IGSRDAQ
+644 IGNRDAQ
-651 YFIRQNVGYGDN
+651 YFIRQNIGYGDD
-663 AEKYFRMFRK
+663 AEKYSRMFRK
-673 EKSVALEDVGYSVY
+673 DKSVALEDVGYSVY
-687 FGLSAKSLANS
+687 FGLSAKSLANN
-698 SEFEVQEDATK
+698 SEFSVQDDATK

>member
-1 MSDTVKHEVKG
+1 MPDTVKHEVKG
-12 QLAKLLATED
+12 LLAKLLATED
-22 LIVEHKKVSTAQ
+22 LVVEHKKVSTAQ
-34 FNVHTRVLILPM
+34 FNVHTRVLTLPM

-71 INWLSEH
+71 INWLLEH

-85 NIVEDARIEKLMKR
+85 NIVEDVRIEKLMKR

-115 NDDDFFSVVD
+115 NDEDFFSVVD
-125 EELSD
+125 EELAE

-136 INLHF
+136 INLQF

-147 DVEFTDQEQE
+147 DIEFTDQEQE
-157 IVDKVDACETFDD
+157 IVDKVNACETFDE

-190 ELAKGELSIDVKVPS
+190 EISKGELSIDVKLPS
-205 GERTDAQGGSEKDDQ
+205 GDGSSEQSNSETDDDQ
-220 EYQTKSEGDSSDED
+220 EYQTRSESDSSDED
-234 NDSEDNDSEEPESSN
+234 NDSEEPESRN
-249 QSEES
+249 QSEDSEI
-254 DMKQAPTT
+254 KQAPTT
-262 GGVHNSDM
+262 GGVHSNDM

-288 NEATTENVY
+288 DEGSAENVY

-308 VIDNEKIQ
+308 IIRNERIQ
-316 LECEEFWTYDEEEEK
+316 VECEEHWTYDEEAEK

-336 YGFSRSKKID
+336 YGFSRSKMQNFDEID
-346 FTDVDLDYQNF
+346 SDYQDF

-403 EDLFKKITTLPDG
+403 EDLFKKVTTLPDG

-445 IWFCKKVQIPFDV
+445 MWFCKKVQIPFEV

-464 HPPTHVDEDG
+464 HPPTHIDDDG
-474 TRSKCYEPRP
+474 TRSKCYEPRA

-501 KVNTKTLDLQ
+501 KVNNKTLDLQ
-511 MMYIYRIAH
+511 MKYIFRIAH
-520 ATRNY
+520 AVRNY

-535 LSGTPLNETFVAL
+535 LSGTPLNETFIAL

-585 HWEDEPYLGTGH
+585 HWEDQPYLGTGH
-597 LHCNSFLRDRKLG
+597 LHGNSFLRDRKIG

-621 MSTVFLNN
+621 MSPVFLNN

-644 IGSRDAQ
+644 IGNRDAQ
-651 YFIRQNVGYGDN
+651 YFIRQNIGYGDD
-663 AEKYFRMFRK
+663 AEKYSRMFRK
-673 EKSVALEDVGYSVY
+673 DKSVALEDVGYSVY
-687 FGLSAKSLANS
+687 FGLSAKSLANN
-698 SEFEVQEDATK
+698 SEFSVQDDATK

>member
-1 MSDTVKHEVKG
+1 MPDTVKHEVKG
-12 QLAKLLATED
+12 LLAKLLATED
-22 LIVEHKKVSTAQ
+22 LVVEHKKVSTAQ
-34 FNVHTRVLILPM
+34 FNVHTRVLTLPM

-85 NIVEDARIEKLMKR
+85 NIVEDVRIEKLMKR

-115 NDDDFFSVVD
+115 NDEDFFSVVD
-125 EELSD
+125 EELAE

-136 INLHF
+136 INLQF

-147 DVEFTDQEQE
+147 DIEFTDQEQE
-157 IVDKVDACETFDD
+157 IVDKVNACETFDE
-170 VLEASK
+170 VLEVSK

-190 ELAKGELSIDVKVPS
+190 EISKGELSIDVKLPS
-205 GERTDAQGGSEKDDQ
+205 EDGSSEKSNSEADDDQ
-220 EYQTKSEGDSSDED
+220 EYQTRSESDSSDED
-234 NDSEDNDSEEPESSN
+234 DSEESESRN
-249 QSEES
+249 QSEDSEI
-254 DMKQAPTT
+254 KQAPTT
-262 GGVHNSDM
+262 GGVHSNDM
-270 DIDIKTVG
+270 DIDIRTVG

-288 NEATTENVY
+288 DEGSAENVY

-308 VIDNEKIQ
+308 IIRNERIQ
-316 LECEEFWTYDEEEEK
+316 VECEEHWTYDEEAEK

-336 YGFSRSKKID
+336 YGFSRSKMQNFDEID
-346 FTDVDLDYQNF
+346 SDYQDF

-403 EDLFKKITTLPDG
+403 EDLFKKVTTLPDG

-445 IWFCKKVQIPFDV
+445 MWFCKKVQIPFEV

-464 HPPTHVDEDG
+464 HPPTHIDDDG
-474 TRSKCYEPRP
+474 TRSKCYEPRA

-501 KVNTKTLDLQ
+501 KVNNKTLDLQ
-511 MMYIYRIAH
+511 MKYIFRIAH
-520 ATRNY
+520 AVRNY

-535 LSGTPLNETFVAL
+535 LSGTPLNETFIAL
-548 HQLLPQFKKEN
+548 HELLPQFKKEN
-559 KVDKV
+559 KVD
-564 QCVILTDGEGCQ
+564 
-576 VGYHREVQR
+576 
-585 HWEDEPYLGTGH
+585 
-597 LHCNSFLRDRKLG
+597 
-610 RTYNFTGSWSG
+610 
-621 MSTVFLNN
+621 
-629 LRDKF
+629 
-634 TDVNFIGIRL
+634 
-644 IGSRDAQ
+644 
-651 YFIRQNVGYGDN
+651 
-663 AEKYFRMFRK
+663 
-673 EKSVALEDVGYSVY
+673 
-687 FGLSAKSLANS
+687 
-698 SEFEVQEDATK
+698 
-709 AQIKRAFSKSLS
+709 
-721 AKKFNKKVLSKFM
+721 
-734 EFVA
+734 

>member
-1 MSDTVKHEVKG
+1 MPDTVKHEVKG
-12 QLAKLLATED
+12 LLAKLLATED
-22 LIVEHKKVSTAQ
+22 LVVEHKKVSTAQ
-34 FNVHTRVLILPM
+34 FNVHTRVLTLPM

-71 INWLSEH
+71 INWLLEH

-85 NIVEDARIEKLMKR
+85 NIVEDVRIEKLMKR

-115 NDDDFFSVVD
+115 NDEDFFSVVD
-125 EELSD
+125 EELAE

-136 INLHF
+136 INLQF

-147 DVEFTDQEQE
+147 DIQFTDQEQE
-157 IVDKVDACETFDD
+157 IVDKVNACETFDE

-190 ELAKGELSIDVKVPS
+190 EISKGELSIDVKLPS
-205 GERTDAQGGSEKDDQ
+205 EDGSSEQSNSKADDDQ
-220 EYQTKSEGDSSDED
+220 DYQTRSESDSSDED
-234 NDSEDNDSEEPESSN
+234 DSEESESRN
-249 QSEES
+249 QSEDSEI
-254 DMKQAPTT
+254 KQAPTT
-262 GGVHNSDM
+262 GGVHSNDM
-270 DIDIKTVG
+270 DIDIRTVG

-288 NEATTENVY
+288 DEGSAENVY

-308 VIDNEKIQ
+308 IIRNERIQ
-316 LECEEFWTYDEEEEK
+316 IECEEHWTYDEEAEK

-336 YGFSRSKKID
+336 YGFSRSKMQNFDEID
-346 FTDVDLDYQNF
+346 SDYQDF

-403 EDLFKKITTLPDG
+403 EDLFKKVTTLPDG

-445 IWFCKKVQIPFDV
+445 MWFCKKVQIPFEV

-464 HPPTHVDEDG
+464 HPPTHIDDDG
-474 TRSKCYEPRP
+474 TRSKCYEPRA

-501 KVNTKTLDLQ
+501 KVNNKTLDLQ
-511 MMYIYRIAH
+511 MKYIFRIAH
-520 ATRNY
+520 AVRNY

-535 LSGTPLNETFVAL
+535 LSGTPLNETFIAL
-548 HQLLPQFKKEN
+548 HELLPQFKKEN

-585 HWEDEPYLGTGH
+585 HWEDQPYLGTGH
-597 LHCNSFLRDRKLG
+597 LHGNSFLRDRKIG

-621 MSTVFLNN
+621 MSPVFLNN

-644 IGSRDAQ
+644 IGNRDAQ
-651 YFIRQNVGYGDN
+651 YFIRQNIGYGDD
-663 AEKYFRMFRK
+663 AEKYSRMFRK
-673 EKSVALEDVGYSVY
+673 DKSVALEDVGYSVY
-687 FGLSAKSLANS
+687 FGLSAKSLANN
-698 SEFEVQEDATK
+698 SEFSVQDDATK

>member
-1 MSDTVKHEVKG
+1 MPDTVKHEVKG
-12 QLAKLLATED
+12 LLAKLLATED
-22 LIVEHKKVSTAQ
+22 LVVEHKKVSTAQ
-34 FNVHTRVLILPM
+34 FNVHTRVLTLPM

-71 INWLSEH
+71 INWLLEH

-85 NIVEDARIEKLMKR
+85 NIVEDVRIEKLMKR

-115 NDDDFFSVVD
+115 NDEDFFSVVD
-125 EELSD
+125 EELAE

-136 INLHF
+136 INLQF

-147 DVEFTDQEQE
+147 DIEFTDQEQE
-157 IVDKVDACETFDD
+157 IVDKVNACETFDE

-190 ELAKGELSIDVKVPS
+190 EISKGELSIDVKLPS
-205 GERTDAQGGSEKDDQ
+205 GDGSSEQSDSKANDDQ
-220 EYQTKSEGDSSDED
+220 EYQTRSESDSSDED
-234 NDSEDNDSEEPESSN
+234 DSEESESRN
-249 QSEES
+249 QSEDSEI
-254 DMKQAPTT
+254 KQAPTT
-262 GGVHNSDM
+262 GGVHSNDM
-270 DIDIKTVG
+270 DIDIRTVG

-288 NEATTENVY
+288 DEGSAENVY

-308 VIDNEKIQ
+308 IIRNERIQ
-316 LECEEFWTYDEEEEK
+316 VECEEHWTYDEEAEK

-336 YGFSRSKKID
+336 YGFSRSKMQNFDEID
-346 FTDVDLDYQNF
+346 SDYQDF

-403 EDLFKKITTLPDG
+403 EDLFKKVTTLPDG

-445 IWFCKKVQIPFDV
+445 MWFCKKVQIPFEV

-464 HPPTHVDEDG
+464 HPPTHIDDDG
-474 TRSKCYEPRP
+474 TRSKCYEPRA

-501 KVNTKTLDLQ
+501 KVNNKTLDLQ
-511 MMYIYRIAH
+511 MKYIFRIAH
-520 ATRNY
+520 AVRNY

-535 LSGTPLNETFVAL
+535 LSGTPLNETFIAL
-548 HQLLPQFKKEN
+548 HELLPQFKKEN

-585 HWEDEPYLGTGH
+585 HWEDQPYLGTGH
-597 LHCNSFLRDRKLG
+597 LHGNSFLRDRKIG

-621 MSTVFLNN
+621 MSPVFLNN

-644 IGSRDAQ
+644 IGNRDAQ
-651 YFIRQNVGYGDN
+651 YFIRQNIGYGDD
-663 AEKYFRMFRK
+663 AEKYSRMFRK
-673 EKSVALEDVGYSVY
+673 DKSVALEDVGYSVY
-687 FGLSAKSLANS
+687 FGLSAKSLANN
-698 SEFEVQEDATK
+698 SEFSVQDDATK

>member
-1 MSDTVKHEVKG
+1 
-12 QLAKLLATED
+12 
-22 LIVEHKKVSTAQ
+22 
-34 FNVHTRVLILPM
+34 
-46 WDRASNTVYDMLV
+46 
-59 AHEVGHALFTPD
+59 
-71 INWLSEH
+71 
-78 KVHPSIV
+78 
-85 NIVEDARIEKLMKR
+85 
-99 KYAGLPKTF
+99 
-108 YHGYQEL
+108 
-115 NDDDFFSVVD
+115 
-125 EELSD
+125 
-130 LSFADR
+130 
-136 INLHF
+136 
-141 KIGLFV
+141 
-147 DVEFTDQEQE
+147 
-157 IVDKVDACETFDD
+157 
-170 VLEASK
+170 
-176 LVQGVDLEWMKNKE
+176 
-190 ELAKGELSIDVKVPS
+190 
-205 GERTDAQGGSEKDDQ
+205 
-220 EYQTKSEGDSSDED
+220 
-234 NDSEDNDSEEPESSN
+234 
-249 QSEES
+249 
-254 DMKQAPTT
+254 
-262 GGVHNSDM
+262 
-270 DIDIKTVG
+270 
-278 SLEQNIQDLT
+278 
-288 NEATTENVY
+288 
-297 VEIPKVDLEKI
+297 
-308 VIDNEKIQ
+308 
-316 LECEEFWTYDEEEEK
+316 
-331 QYERL
+331 
-336 YGFSRSKKID
+336 
-346 FTDVDLDYQNF
+346 
-357 KSSAKKEVN
+357 
-366 YLVKE
+366 
-371 FEMKK
+371 MKK

-484 GVIAL
+484 GVISL

-597 LHCNSFLRDRKLG
+597 LHGNSFLRDRKLG
-610 RTYNFTGSWSG
+610 RTYNFTGSWTG
-621 MSTVFLNN
+621 MSTVFLDN

-644 IGSRDAQ
+644 IGGRDAQ

>member
-1 MSDTVKHEVKG
+1 MPDTVKHEVKG
-12 QLAKLLATED
+12 LLAKLLATED
-22 LIVEHKKVSTAQ
+22 LVVEHKKVSTAQ
-34 FNVHTRVLILPM
+34 FNVHTRVLTLPM

-85 NIVEDARIEKLMKR
+85 NIVEDVRIEKLMKR

-115 NDDDFFSVVD
+115 NDEDFFSVVD
-125 EELSD
+125 EELAE

-136 INLHF
+136 INLQF

-147 DVEFTDQEQE
+147 DIEFTDQEQE
-157 IVDKVDACETFDD
+157 IVDKVNACETFDE
-170 VLEASK
+170 VLEVSK

-190 ELAKGELSIDVKVPS
+190 EISKGELSIDVKLPS
-205 GERTDAQGGSEKDDQ
+205 EDGSSEKSNSEADDDQ
-220 EYQTKSEGDSSDED
+220 EYQTRSESDSSDED
-234 NDSEDNDSEEPESSN
+234 DSEESESRN
-249 QSEES
+249 QSEDSEI
-254 DMKQAPTT
+254 KQAPTT
-262 GGVHNSDM
+262 GGVHSNDM
-270 DIDIKTVG
+270 NIDIKTVG

-288 NEATTENVY
+288 DEGSAENVY

-308 VIDNEKIQ
+308 IIRNERIQ
-316 LECEEFWTYDEEEEK
+316 VECEEHWTYDEEAEK

-336 YGFSRSKKID
+336 YGFSRSKMQNFDEID
-346 FTDVDLDYQNF
+346 SDYQDF

-403 EDLFKKITTLPDG
+403 EDLFKKVTTLPDG

-445 IWFCKKVQIPFDV
+445 MWFCKKVQIPFEV

-464 HPPTHVDEDG
+464 HPPTHIDDDG
-474 TRSKCYEPRP
+474 TRSKCYEPRA

-501 KVNTKTLDLQ
+501 KVNNKTLDLQ
-511 MMYIYRIAH
+511 MKYIFRIAH
-520 ATRNY
+520 AVRNY

-535 LSGTPLNETFVAL
+535 LSGTPLNETFIAL
-548 HQLLPQFKKEN
+548 HELLPQFKKEN

-585 HWEDEPYLGTGH
+585 HWEDQPYLGTGH
-597 LHCNSFLRDRKLG
+597 LHGNSFLRDRKIG

-621 MSTVFLNN
+621 MSPVFLNN

-644 IGSRDAQ
+644 IGNRDAQ
-651 YFIRQNVGYGDN
+651 YFIRQNIGYGDD
-663 AEKYFRMFRK
+663 AEKYSRMFRK
-673 EKSVALEDVGYSVY
+673 DKSVALEDVGYSVY
-687 FGLSAKSLANS
+687 FGLSAKSLANN
-698 SEFEVQEDATK
+698 SEFSVQDDATK

>member
-1 MSDTVKHEVKG
+1 MPDTVKHEVKG
-12 QLAKLLATED
+12 LLAKLLATED
-22 LIVEHKKVSTAQ
+22 LVVEHKKVSTAQ
-34 FNVHTRVLILPM
+34 FNVHTRVLTLPM

-71 INWLSEH
+71 INWLLEH

-85 NIVEDARIEKLMKR
+85 NIVEDVRIEKLMKR

-125 EELSD
+125 EELAE

-136 INLHF
+136 INLQF

-147 DVEFTDQEQE
+147 DIEFTDQEQE
-157 IVDKVDACETFDD
+157 IVDKVNACETFDE
-170 VLEASK
+170 VLEVSK

-190 ELAKGELSIDVKVPS
+190 EISKGELSIDVKLPS
-205 GERTDAQGGSEKDDQ
+205 EDGSSEQSNSKADDDQ
-220 EYQTKSEGDSSDED
+220 EYQTRSESDSSDED
-234 NDSEDNDSEEPESSN
+234 DSEESESRN
-249 QSEES
+249 QSEDSEI
-254 DMKQAPTT
+254 KQAPTT
-262 GGVHNSDM
+262 GGVHSNDM
-270 DIDIKTVG
+270 DIDIRTVG

-288 NEATTENVY
+288 DEGSAENVY

-308 VIDNEKIQ
+308 IIRNERIQ
-316 LECEEFWTYDEEEEK
+316 VECEEHWTYDEEAEK

-336 YGFSRSKKID
+336 YGFSRSKMQNFDEID
-346 FTDVDLDYQNF
+346 SDYQDF

-403 EDLFKKITTLPDG
+403 EDLFKKVTTLPDG

-445 IWFCKKVQIPFDV
+445 MWFCKKVQIPFEV

-464 HPPTHVDEDG
+464 HPPTHIDDDG
-474 TRSKCYEPRP
+474 TRSKCYEPRA

-501 KVNTKTLDLQ
+501 KVNNKTLDLQ
-511 MMYIYRIAH
+511 MKYIFRIAH
-520 ATRNY
+520 AVRNY

-535 LSGTPLNETFVAL
+535 LSGTPLNETFIAL

-585 HWEDEPYLGTGH
+585 HWEDQPYLGTGH
-597 LHCNSFLRDRKLG
+597 LHGNSFLRDRKIG

-621 MSTVFLNN
+621 MSPVFLNN

-644 IGSRDAQ
+644 IGNRDAQ
-651 YFIRQNVGYGDN
+651 YFIRQNIGYGDD
-663 AEKYFRMFRK
+663 AEKYSRMFRK
-673 EKSVALEDVGYSVY
+673 DKSVALEDVGYSVY
-687 FGLSAKSLANS
+687 FGLSAKSLANN
-698 SEFEVQEDATK
+698 SEFSVQDDATK

>member
-1 MSDTVKHEVKG
+1 MPDTVKHEVKG
-12 QLAKLLATED
+12 LLAKLLATED
-22 LIVEHKKVSTAQ
+22 LVVEHKKVSTAQ
-34 FNVHTRVLILPM
+34 FNVHTRVLTLPM

-85 NIVEDARIEKLMKR
+85 NIVEDVRIEKLMKR

-115 NDDDFFSVVD
+115 NDEDFFSVVD
-125 EELSD
+125 EELAE

-136 INLHF
+136 INLQF

-147 DVEFTDQEQE
+147 DIEFTDQEQE
-157 IVDKVDACETFDD
+157 IVDKVNACETFDE

-190 ELAKGELSIDVKVPS
+190 EISKGELSIDVKLPS
-205 GERTDAQGGSEKDDQ
+205 GDGSSEQSDSKADDDQ
-220 EYQTKSEGDSSDED
+220 EYQTRSESDSSDED
-234 NDSEDNDSEEPESSN
+234 DSEESESRN
-249 QSEES
+249 QSEDSEI
-254 DMKQAPTT
+254 KQAPTT
-262 GGVHNSDM
+262 GGVHSNDM
-270 DIDIKTVG
+270 NIDIKTVG

-288 NEATTENVY
+288 DEGSAENVY

-308 VIDNEKIQ
+308 IIRNERIQ
-316 LECEEFWTYDEEEEK
+316 VECEEHWTYDEEAEK

-336 YGFSRSKKID
+336 YGFSRSKMQNFDEID
-346 FTDVDLDYQNF
+346 SDYQDF

-403 EDLFKKITTLPDG
+403 EDLFKKVTTLPDG

-445 IWFCKKVQIPFDV
+445 MWFCKKVQIPFEV

-464 HPPTHVDEDG
+464 HPPTHIDDDG
-474 TRSKCYEPRP
+474 TRSKCYEPRA

-501 KVNTKTLDLQ
+501 KVNNKTLDLQ
-511 MMYIYRIAH
+511 MKYIFRIAH
-520 ATRNY
+520 AVRNY

-535 LSGTPLNETFVAL
+535 LSGTPLNETFIAL
-548 HQLLPQFKKEN
+548 HELLPQFKKEN

-585 HWEDEPYLGTGH
+585 HWEDQPYLGTGH
-597 LHCNSFLRDRKLG
+597 LHGNSFLRDRKIG

-621 MSTVFLNN
+621 MSPVFLNN

-644 IGSRDAQ
+644 IGNRDAQ
-651 YFIRQNVGYGDN
+651 YFIRQNIGYGDD
-663 AEKYFRMFRK
+663 AEKYSRMFRK
-673 EKSVALEDVGYSVY
+673 DKSVALEDVGYSVY
-687 FGLSAKSLANS
+687 FGLSAKSLANN
-698 SEFEVQEDATK
+698 SEFSVQDDATK

>member
-1 MSDTVKHEVKG
+1 MPDTVKHEVKG
-12 QLAKLLATED
+12 LLAKLLATED
-22 LIVEHKKVSTAQ
+22 LVVEHKKVSTAQ
-34 FNVHTRVLILPM
+34 FNVHTRVLTLPM

-71 INWLSEH
+71 INWLLEH

-85 NIVEDARIEKLMKR
+85 NIVEDVRIEKLMKR

-125 EELSD
+125 EELAE

-141 KIGLFV
+141 KIGLFI
-147 DVEFTDQEQE
+147 DIDFTDQEQE
-157 IVDKVDACETFDD
+157 IVDKVNSCETFDE

-190 ELAKGELSIDVKVPS
+190 EISKGELSIDVKLPS
-205 GERTDAQGGSEKDDQ
+205 EDGSSEQSDSKADDDQ
-220 EYQTKSEGDSSDED
+220 EYQTRSESDSSDED
-234 NDSEDNDSEEPESSN
+234 DSEESESRN
-249 QSEES
+249 QSEDSEI
-254 DMKQAPTT
+254 KQAPTT
-262 GGVHNSDM
+262 GGVHSNDM
-270 DIDIKTVG
+270 DIDIRTVG

-288 NEATTENVY
+288 DEGSAENVY

-308 VIDNEKIQ
+308 IIRNERIQ
-316 LECEEFWTYDEEEEK
+316 VECEEHWTYDEEAEK

-336 YGFSRSKKID
+336 YGFSRSKMQNFDEID
-346 FTDVDLDYQNF
+346 SDYQDF

-403 EDLFKKITTLPDG
+403 EDLFKKVTTLPDG

-445 IWFCKKVQIPFDV
+445 MWFCKKVQIPFEV

-464 HPPTHVDEDG
+464 HPPTHIDDDG
-474 TRSKCYEPRP
+474 TRSKCYEPRA

-501 KVNTKTLDLQ
+501 KVNNKTLDLQ
-511 MMYIYRIAH
+511 MKYIFRIAH
-520 ATRNY
+520 AVRNY

-535 LSGTPLNETFVAL
+535 LSGTPLNETFIAL

-585 HWEDEPYLGTGH
+585 HWEDQPYLGTGH
-597 LHCNSFLRDRKLG
+597 LHGNSFLRDRKIG

-621 MSTVFLNN
+621 MSPVFLNN

-644 IGSRDAQ
+644 IGNRDAQ
-651 YFIRQNVGYGDN
+651 YFIRQNIGYGDD
-663 AEKYFRMFRK
+663 AEKYSRMFRK
-673 EKSVALEDVGYSVY
+673 DKSVALEDVGYSVY
-687 FGLSAKSLANS
+687 FGLSAKSLANN
-698 SEFEVQEDATK
+698 SEFSVQDDATK

>member
-1 MSDTVKHEVKG
+1 MPDTVKHEVKG
-12 QLAKLLATED
+12 LLAKLLATED
-22 LIVEHKKVSTAQ
+22 LVVEHKKVSTAQ
-34 FNVHTRVLILPM
+34 FNVHTRVLTLPM

-71 INWLSEH
+71 INWLLEH

-85 NIVEDARIEKLMKR
+85 NIVEDVRIEKLMKR

-115 NDDDFFSVVD
+115 NDEDFFSVVD
-125 EELSD
+125 EELAE

-136 INLHF
+136 INLQF

-147 DVEFTDQEQE
+147 DIEFTDQEQE
-157 IVDKVDACETFDD
+157 IVGKVNACETFDE

-190 ELAKGELSIDVKVPS
+190 EISKGELSIDVKLPS
-205 GERTDAQGGSEKDDQ
+205 EDGSSEKSNSEADDDQ
-220 EYQTKSEGDSSDED
+220 EYQTRSESDSSDED
-234 NDSEDNDSEEPESSN
+234 DSEESESRN
-249 QSEES
+249 QSEDSEI
-254 DMKQAPTT
+254 KQAPTT
-262 GGVHNSDM
+262 GGVHSNDM
-270 DIDIKTVG
+270 DIDIRTVG

-288 NEATTENVY
+288 DEGSAENVY

-308 VIDNEKIQ
+308 IIRNERIQ
-316 LECEEFWTYDEEEEK
+316 VECEEHWTYDEEAEK

-336 YGFSRSKKID
+336 YGFSRSKMQNFDEID
-346 FTDVDLDYQNF
+346 SDYQDF

-403 EDLFKKITTLPDG
+403 EDLFKKVTTLPDG

-445 IWFCKKVQIPFDV
+445 MWFCKKVQIPFEV

-464 HPPTHVDEDG
+464 HPPTHIDDDG
-474 TRSKCYEPRP
+474 TRSKCYEPRA

-501 KVNTKTLDLQ
+501 KVNNKTLDLQ
-511 MMYIYRIAH
+511 MKYIFRIAH
-520 ATRNY
+520 AVRNY

-535 LSGTPLNETFVAL
+535 LSGTPLNETFIAL
-548 HQLLPQFKKEN
+548 HELLPQFKKEN

-585 HWEDEPYLGTGH
+585 HWEDQPYLGTGH
-597 LHCNSFLRDRKLG
+597 LHGNSFLRDRKIG

-621 MSTVFLNN
+621 MSPVFLNN

-644 IGSRDAQ
+644 IGNRDAQ
-651 YFIRQNVGYGDN
+651 YFIRQNIGYGDD
-663 AEKYFRMFRK
+663 AEKYSRMFRK
-673 EKSVALEDVGYSVY
+673 DKSVALEDVGYSVY
-687 FGLSAKSLANS
+687 FGLSAKSLANN
-698 SEFEVQEDATK
+698 SEFSVQDDATK

>member
-1 MSDTVKHEVKG
+1 MPDTVKHEVKG
-12 QLAKLLATED
+12 LLAKLLATED
-22 LIVEHKKVSTAQ
+22 LVVEHKKVSTAQ
-34 FNVHTRVLILPM
+34 FNVHTRVLTLPM

-85 NIVEDARIEKLMKR
+85 NIVEDVRIEKLMKR

-125 EELSD
+125 EELAE

-141 KIGLFV
+141 KIGLFI
-147 DVEFTDQEQE
+147 DIDFTDQEQE
-157 IVDKVDACETFDD
+157 IVDKVNACETFDE

-190 ELAKGELSIDVKVPS
+190 EISKGELSIDVKLPS
-205 GERTDAQGGSEKDDQ
+205 EDGSSEQSNSKADDDQ
-220 EYQTKSEGDSSDED
+220 EYQTRSESDSSDED
-234 NDSEDNDSEEPESSN
+234 NDSEEPESRN
-249 QSEES
+249 QSEDSEI
-254 DMKQAPTT
+254 KQAPTT
-262 GGVHNSDM
+262 GGVHSNDM
-270 DIDIKTVG
+270 NIDIKTVG

-288 NEATTENVY
+288 DEGSAENVY

-308 VIDNEKIQ
+308 IIRNERIQ
-316 LECEEFWTYDEEEEK
+316 VECEEHWTYDEEAEK

-336 YGFSRSKKID
+336 YGFSRSKMQNFDEID
-346 FTDVDLDYQNF
+346 SDYQDF

-403 EDLFKKITTLPDG
+403 EDLFKKVTTLPDG

-445 IWFCKKVQIPFDV
+445 MWFCKKVQIPFEV

-464 HPPTHVDEDG
+464 HPPTHIDDDG
-474 TRSKCYEPRP
+474 TRSKCYEPKA

-501 KVNTKTLDLQ
+501 KVNNKTLDLQ
-511 MMYIYRIAH
+511 MKYIFRIAH
-520 ATRNY
+520 AVRNY

-535 LSGTPLNETFVAL
+535 LSGTPLNETFIAL

-585 HWEDEPYLGTGH
+585 HWEDQPYLGTGH
-597 LHCNSFLRDRKLG
+597 LHGNSFLRDRKIG

-621 MSTVFLNN
+621 MSPVFLNN

-644 IGSRDAQ
+644 IGNRDAQ
-651 YFIRQNVGYGDN
+651 YFIRQNIGYGDD
-663 AEKYFRMFRK
+663 AEKYSRMFRK
-673 EKSVALEDVGYSVY
+673 DKSVALEDVGYSVY
-687 FGLSAKSLANS
+687 FGLSAKSLANN
-698 SEFEVQEDATK
+698 SEFSVQDDATK